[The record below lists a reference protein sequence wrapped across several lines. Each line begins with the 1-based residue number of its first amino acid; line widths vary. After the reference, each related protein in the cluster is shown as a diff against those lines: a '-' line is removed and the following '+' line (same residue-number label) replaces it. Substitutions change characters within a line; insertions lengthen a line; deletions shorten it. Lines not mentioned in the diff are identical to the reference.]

1 MEMKKDVTLIRMD
14 RDTRETMQGEVA
26 REFPLTVMLN
36 DEQLAT
42 LLCSPEDMEN
52 LAVGFLS
59 SEGFIRSNEDIRGL
73 SLDETR
79 GIVRVNTESADIVD
93 RELFMKRVITT
104 GCGRGISFYNFAD
117 LDQKQQKVE
126 SALKVTPAQI
136 LDLMKSF
143 QTRSEIYQKTHGVHG
158 AALCYGASILLFKED
173 IGRHNAIDKIFGHCL
188 MGDIPLADRII
199 MTTGRISSEI
209 LFKVAKRNIPIL
221 VSRSTPTDLA
231 VGLGAGDHPR
241 RLCTRGAYECLCG
254 SREDR
259 LIS

>member
-1 MEMKKDVTLIRMD
+1 MRKEVTLIRMD
-14 RDTRETMQGEVA
+14 RNTRETLQGEVA
-26 REFPLTVMLN
+26 REYPLTVMLN
-36 DEQLAT
+36 DEQLAI
-42 LLCSPEDMEN
+42 LLCSPDDMEN
-52 LAVGFLS
+52 LAVGFLC
-59 SEGFIRSNEDIRGL
+59 SEGLIRAKEEIRGI
-73 SLDETR
+73 SLDEQR
-79 GIVRVNTESADIVD
+79 GIVRVNTDTKEAVD

-126 SALKVTPAQI
+126 SDVRIAPAQI
-136 LDLMKSF
+136 LDLMRAF

-158 AALCYGASILLFKED
+158 AALCDGSAILLFKED

-188 MGDIPLADRII
+188 REDIPLADRII

-231 VGLGAGDHPR
+231 VDLARELGITLVGFVRGGHMNVYAEAGR
-241 RLCTRGAYECLCG
+241 IG
-254 SREDR
+254 
-259 LIS
+259 

>member
-1 MEMKKDVTLIRMD
+1 MKKDVSYVRMD
-14 RDTRETMQGEVA
+14 RETQETLQGEVA

-42 LLCSPEDMEN
+42 LLCSPDDMEN
-52 LAVGFLS
+52 LAVGFLY
-59 SEGFIRSNEDIRGL
+59 SEGLLRAKEEIRGIN
-73 SLDETR
+73 LDEQR
-79 GIVRVNTESADIVD
+79 GIVRVNTDQADAVD
-93 RELFMKRVITT
+93 REFFMKRVITT

-126 SALKVTPAQI
+126 SALKVSPAQI
-136 LDLMKSF
+136 LDLMRAV
-143 QTRSEIYQKTHGVHG
+143 QNRSEIYQKTHGVHG
-158 AALCYGASILLFKED
+158 AALCDTAGILLFKED

-188 MGDIPLADRII
+188 RGDIPLADRII

-231 VGLGAGDHPR
+231 VGLAGE
-241 RLCTRGAYECLCG
+241 LGITLVGFVRGGHMNVYAEAG
-254 SREDR
+254 R
-259 LIS
+259 IG

>member
-1 MEMKKDVTLIRMD
+1 MRKEVTLIRMD
-14 RDTRETMQGEVA
+14 RNTRETIQGEVA
-26 REFPLTVMLN
+26 REYPLTVMPN

-42 LLCSPEDMEN
+42 LLCSPNDMEN
-52 LAVGFLS
+52 LAVGFLF
-59 SEGFIRSNEDIRGL
+59 SEGLIHTREEIKGIA
-73 SLDETR
+73 LDEQR
-79 GIVRVNTESADIVD
+79 GIVRVNTDTKEAVD

-126 SALKVTPAQI
+126 SDMRVTPAQI
-136 LDLMKSF
+136 LDLMRAF

-158 AALCYGASILLFKED
+158 AALCDGSAILLFKED

-188 MGDIPLADRII
+188 RVDIPLADRII

-231 VGLGAGDHPR
+231 VGLAGE
-241 RLCTRGAYECLCG
+241 LGITLVGFVRGGHMNVYAEAG
-254 SREDR
+254 R
-259 LIS
+259 IG

>member
-1 MEMKKDVTLIRMD
+1 MRKEVTLIRMD
-14 RDTRETMQGEVA
+14 RNTRETLQGEVA
-26 REFPLTVMLN
+26 REYPLTVMLN

-42 LLCSPEDMEN
+42 LLCSPDDMEN
-52 LAVGFLS
+52 LAVGFLF
-59 SEGFIRSNEDIRGL
+59 SEGIIHTKEEIRGIV
-73 SLDETR
+73 LDEPR
-79 GIVRVNTESADIVD
+79 GIVRVSTDSADAVD

-126 SALKVTPAQI
+126 SALKISPVQI
-136 LDLMKSF
+136 LDLMKAF

-158 AALCYGASILLFKED
+158 AALCNGSDILLFKED

-188 MGDIPLADRII
+188 QGDIPLADRII

-209 LFKVAKRNIPIL
+209 LFKVAKRSIPVL

-231 VGLGAGDHPR
+231 VGLAGE
-241 RLCTRGAYECLCG
+241 LGITLVGFVRGGHMNVYAEAG
-254 SREDR
+254 R
-259 LIS
+259 IG

>member
-1 MEMKKDVTLIRMD
+1 MRKEVTLIRMD
-14 RDTRETMQGEVA
+14 RNSRETLQGEVA

-42 LLCSPEDMEN
+42 LLCSPEEMEN
-52 LAVGFLS
+52 LAVGFLY
-59 SEGFIRSNEDIRGL
+59 SEGFIRTKEDIRGI

-117 LDQKQQKVE
+117 LDQKQQKVQ
-126 SALKVTPAQI
+126 SNLKVTPAQI

-158 AALCYGASILLFKED
+158 AALCDGAGILLFKED

-188 MGDIPLADRII
+188 RGDIPLADRII

-231 VGLGAGDHPR
+231 VGLAGE
-241 RLCTRGAYECLCG
+241 LGITLVGFVRGGHMNVYAEEWRIG
-254 SREDR
+254 
-259 LIS
+259 

>member
-1 MEMKKDVTLIRMD
+1 MQKEVTLIRMD
-14 RDTRETMQGEVA
+14 RDTRETLQGDVA
-26 REFPLTVMLN
+26 REYPLTVMLN

-42 LLCSPEDMEN
+42 LLCSPDDMEN
-52 LAVGFLS
+52 LAVGFLY
-59 SEGFIRSNEDIRGL
+59 SEGLIRTKEEIKGIF
-73 SLDETR
+73 LDESR
-79 GIVRVNTESADIVD
+79 GIVRVNTDTADAVD
-93 RELFMKRVITT
+93 RDLFMKRVITT

-126 SALKVTPAQI
+126 SALKIAPAQI
-136 LDLMKSF
+136 FDLMRAF
-143 QTRSEIYQKTHGVHG
+143 QTCSEIYQKTHGVHG
-158 AALCYGASILLFKED
+158 AALCNASGILLFKED

-231 VGLGAGDHPR
+231 VSLAGELGITLVGYVRGGHMNVYAEAGR
-241 RLCTRGAYECLCG
+241 IG
-254 SREDR
+254 
-259 LIS
+259 

>member
-14 RDTRETMQGEVA
+14 RDTRETLKGEVA

-52 LAVGFLS
+52 LAVGFLY
-59 SEGFIRSNEDIRGL
+59 SEGFIRTKEDIRGI

-158 AALCYGASILLFKED
+158 AALCDGAGILLFKED

-188 MGDIPLADRII
+188 RGDIPLADRII

-221 VSRSTPTDLA
+221 VSCR
-231 VGLGAGDHPR
+231 GAGDHPR
-241 RLCTRGAYECLCG
+241 RLCPRGAHERLCG
-254 SREDR
+254 RREDW
-259 LIS
+259 LTP

>member
-14 RDTRETMQGEVA
+14 RDTRETIHGEVA

-52 LAVGFLS
+52 LAVGFLY
-59 SEGFIRSNEDIRGL
+59 SEGFIRTKEDIRGI

-93 RELFMKRVITT
+93 QELFMKLVITT

-158 AALCYGASILLFKED
+158 AALCDGAGILLFKED

-188 MGDIPLADRII
+188 RWDIPLADRII

-209 LFKVAKRNIPIL
+209 LFKVAKRDIPIL

-231 VGLGAGDHPR
+231 VGLAGE
-241 RLCTRGAYECLCG
+241 LGITLVGFVRGGHMNVYAEEG
-254 SREDR
+254 R
-259 LIS
+259 IG